1 LSTFLRELKRRK
13 VVRVGAVYTATA
25 FVVLQGADLILPALA
40 LPDWTYRMLVLLAL
54 FGLPIALVLGWA
66 FELTPSGVRATT
78 PSPAAP
84 GEPLPSL
91 LGRRTIVV
99 TTLLAVLGIGLG
111 AGWMLRPA
119 GAPRS
124 AGGPA
129 TDDRSVAVLPF
140 DNYSPDPADAYFANG
155 ITEEITSQLAG
166 VSGLR
171 VMSRTAVSRALERQ
185 GSLADIARELGV
197 ASVLEGSVRMAGDHV
212 RITTQLI
219 DPRSNEHLWTQHFDR
234 ELADVFAIQRDVALA
249 IVGALRARLAPG
261 EAERIATAPTQN
273 LAAYQLYLRAGQLAG
288 NVPAENKLAIE
299 LLREA
304 VALDPQFEKAW
315 SRLAWRYQ
323 WETFHG
329 DDSGTARAM
338 EFSARALELD
348 PTSPDA
354 HSARAAT
361 YVAMERFEDARAA
374 FARALEINPDHNHA
388 LLDGGFTAALLGDAA
403 KGLRLSAGA
412 LRTSPNVP
420 NVRYHVGVP
429 LLLMDDDA
437 RLEAW
442 LDLAAEEGMVFHR
455 LDALRIMLD
464 VQRGRTADALARL
477 RDARL
482 RHGEHPEFALFA
494 AHTRLFLGQ
503 PAEARAVLE
512 RAYEASPDR
521 VGSAVTDRSPRT
533 SLAFALLRLGELD
546 RAAAL
551 FDEALRV
558 NRARI
563 DEGSGSPLRRLEI
576 AAILALR
583 GEHDT
588 ALKWIERA
596 YDTGFRAHRRL
607 RQDPMFES
615 LRADP
620 RFHALL
626 ERMAEANARERAR
639 VDAEGMAGVIDA
651 MIAAGNATANR
662 MPNGGRR

>member
-1 LSTFLRELKRRK
+1 MSMRFLDELRRRK
-13 VVRVGAVYTATA
+13 VARVGAVYAATG
-25 FVVLQGADLILPALA
+25 FVVLQAADLMLPRLGVPEWALT
-40 LPDWTYRMLVLLAL
+40 LIVVLLVLG
-54 FGLPIALVLGWA
+54 FPIALVLGWA
-66 FELTPSGVRATT
+66 LELTPDGVRATT
-78 PSPAAP
+78 PSPVA
-84 GEPLPSL
+84 GEPPPSL
-91 LGRRTIVV
+91 LGRRTIAIS
-99 TTLLAVLGIGLG
+99 LLLVLLGLG

-124 AGGPA
+124 AAGA
-129 TDDRSVAVLPF
+129 ASADRSVAVLPF
-140 DNYSPDPADAYFANG
+140 DNFSPDPVDAYFANG
-155 ITEEITSQLAG
+155 ITEEITSQLANI
-166 VSGLR
+166 SGLR

-197 ASVLEGSVRMAGDHV
+197 VSVLEGSVRMAGDRV

-219 DPRSNEHLWTQHFDR
+219 DPRSNEHLWTQNFDR
-234 ELADVFAIQRDVALA
+234 ELADVFAIQREVALA

-261 EAERIATAPTQN
+261 EAERIATAPTEN

-288 NVPAENKLAIE
+288 NVPAENRLAIE

-304 VALDPQFEKAW
+304 VALDPAFEKAW
-315 SRLAWRYQ
+315 SGLAWRYQ

-329 DDSGTARAM
+329 DDSGPARAM

-361 YVAMERFEDARAA
+361 YVAMERFAEARAA
-374 FARALEINPDHNHA
+374 FARALEVYPDHNHA
-388 LLDGGFTAALLGDAA
+388 LLDGGFAAALLGDAA
-403 KGLRLSAGA
+403 EGLRLSAGA

-420 NVRYHVGVP
+420 NVRYHVGAP

-442 LDLAAEEGMVFHR
+442 LDLAAEDGMVFHR
-455 LDALRIMLD
+455 LDALRITLE

-477 RDARL
+477 RDASV

-494 AHTRLFLGQ
+494 AHTRLFLSQ

-512 RAYEASPDR
+512 RAFEASPDR
-521 VGSAVTDRSPRT
+521 FASPLAYRSPRT
-533 SLAFALLRLGELD
+533 SLAFALTQLGEPG

-563 DEGSGSPLRRLEI
+563 DEGSGSPFRRMEI

-583 GEHDT
+583 GERDA
-588 ALKWIERA
+588 ALQWIEHA
-596 YDTGFRAHRRL
+596 YDAGFRAHRRL
-607 RQDPMFES
+607 RLDPMFES
-615 LRADP
+615 LRDDP

-626 ERMAEANARERAR
+626 ERMAEANARERDR
-639 VDAEGMAGVIDA
+639 VDAERIAAVIDA
-651 MIAAGNATANR
+651 MIAAGAASAGAL
-662 MPNGGRR
+662 PNGGRR